1 MYGFTRIKTINCM
14 YMHYNIA
21 LLFFIVRDV
30 FTIRRIVIISTLINF
45 VIIKLTLFAILY
57 ELYL

>member
-1 MYGFTRIKTINCM
+1 M